1 MFKKILIANRGEIA
15 VRIVRACRDL
25 GVSPVAVY
33 SDVDRD
39 SLHVK
44 LVDQAVG
51 LAGTAASES
60 YLDVEKIIAAARKTG
75 AEAVHPGYGFLS
87 ESEQLAEA
95 CRSSGIV
102 FIGPGL
108 APLKIMGSKIESRR
122 AAQEA
127 GVRPVPGDDLALTD
141 LDEACRRAAELGYPV
156 MLKANAGGGGKGLR
170 QIQNEEELRAAFEMA
185 KGEAASSFGDATVY
199 LEKQITRARHLEV
212 QVLGD
217 QYGNLVHLAERECSI
232 QRRHQKILEEAPS
245 PIATPELRRALGE
258 AALQIAGSVGYQ
270 NAGTVEFL
278 VDADDPRRFY
288 FLEMNTRL
296 QVEHAVTEMVTGIDL
311 VCEQIRIAAGEELSF
326 RQDQVELRGAA
337 IEVRINAEDPS
348 RHFLPSPGT
357 ITELFEPGGPGIRN
371 ESSLYKGYTVP
382 VHYDPLISKLIAHGR
397 NRQESISRLRR
408 ALGEFRIGG
417 VPTNIPF
424 LQALLAQPDFVAGR
438 LTTQFLE
445 EHPPAEEEDEDALVL
460 PLLAVALNSVANQ
473 TVPEPRNPTLTP
485 TPGQPQNLLWKQLG
499 RPGLRRRVP

>member
-95 CRSSGIV
+95 CQSSGIV

-108 APLKIMGSKIESRR
+108 EPLKIMGSKIESRR

-141 LDEACRRAAELGYPV
+141 LEEACRRAAELGYPV

-199 LEKQITRARHLEV
+199 LEKEITRARHLEV

-311 VCEQIRIAAGEELSF
+311 VCEQIRIAAGEELGF
-326 RQDQVELRGAA
+326 RQDRSSFAA
-337 IEVRINAEDPS
+337 RRSRFALMQRIRAGTSYLLPEQLQSCSSQEDLESETRAPCTKAT
-348 RHFLPSPGT
+348 PSPSIT
-357 ITELFEPGGPGIRN
+357 IR
-371 ESSLYKGYTVP
+371 SSRSWSRMAETGRSRSV
-382 VHYDPLISKLIAHGR
+382 DFAAHLVNSVSAECRRTSRSCRRFSR
-397 NRQESISRLRR
+397 NRISWR
-408 ALGEFRIGG
+408 AG
-417 VPTNIPF
+417 
-424 LQALLAQPDFVAGR
+424 
-438 LTTQFLE
+438 
-445 EHPPAEEEDEDALVL
+445 
-460 PLLAVALNSVANQ
+460 
-473 TVPEPRNPTLTP
+473 
-485 TPGQPQNLLWKQLG
+485 
-499 RPGLRRRVP
+499 